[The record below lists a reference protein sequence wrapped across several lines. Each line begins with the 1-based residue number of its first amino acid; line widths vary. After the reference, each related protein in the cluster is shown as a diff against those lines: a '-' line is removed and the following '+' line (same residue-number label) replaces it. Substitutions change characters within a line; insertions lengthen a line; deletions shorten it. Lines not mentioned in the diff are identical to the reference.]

1 MTILKHKISIKE
13 ARYKQEEFDKY
24 LKQITIGNKFEQQ
37 QKTINMV
44 NTNIVLSGIN
54 DATITVNGSSSMIL
68 QSKKD
73 RWKKRT

>member
-24 LKQITIGNKFEQQ
+24 LKRITIGNKFEQQ

-54 DATITVNGSSSMIL
+54 DATITVNDSSSMIL

-73 RWKKRT
+73 R